1 LLIRH
6 IENWRH
12 ESLAFTLGHTYPGKG
27 LLGNDLEHLFSV
39 EYVTGNFPILDNT
52 VACEILNV
60 VNDIFQDIDEASSE
74 EQHFNWVRDDFYF
87 SEVADSYDSEESD
100 N

>member
-1 LLIRH
+1 IYYYLIVLIETYILLLQQMC
-6 IENWRH
+6 IE
-12 ESLAFTLGHTYPGKG
+12 T
-27 LLGNDLEHLFSV
+27 
-39 EYVTGNFPILDNT
+39 T

-60 VNDIFQDIDEASSE
+60 VNDIFQNIDEASSE
-74 EQHFNWVRDDFYF
+74 EHHFNWIRDDFYF